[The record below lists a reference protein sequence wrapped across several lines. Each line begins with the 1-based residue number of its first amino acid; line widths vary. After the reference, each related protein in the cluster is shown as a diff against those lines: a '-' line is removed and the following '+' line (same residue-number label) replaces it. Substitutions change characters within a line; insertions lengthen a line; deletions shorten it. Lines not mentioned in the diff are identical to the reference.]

1 MKLSSTK
8 CNQSTCFLCQSVL
21 KGWQP
26 VISLNKKNFEFK
38 KGQQIFKEGDP
49 VKGIYFIYDGK
60 VKVHKYWDEE
70 KEFIVRFANKGDILG
85 HLGLGTE
92 NFYPVSA
99 TTLEKVIVCYLE
111 MDFFESTLEV
121 NTKLT
126 YNLMRFFA
134 NELQNT
140 DRRMRDLAHMSVK
153 ARIAQSFISL
163 KNQFGKDENDFINL
177 EITRQD
183 LSAFSGVSY
192 ETFFKVMVELNEQNG
207 VLAIDKRYKIIDENL
222 LLKIIQDDQQKQ
234 VAKRKLK

>member
-1 MKLSSTK
+1 MKLSTTK
-8 CNQSTCFLCQSVL
+8 CDQGTCFLCQSVL
-21 KGWQP
+21 KSWLP
-26 VISLNKKNFEFK
+26 LIELNKKNFEIK

-49 VKGIYFIYDGK
+49 VKGIYFVFEGK

-92 NFYPVSA
+92 SFYPVSA
-99 TTLEKVIVCYLE
+99 TALEKVVVCYLDME
-111 MDFFESTLEV
+111 FFESTLEV
-121 NTKLT
+121 NTKFT
-126 YNLMRFFA
+126 YNLMRFFVS
-134 NELQNT
+134 ELQNN

-153 ARIAQSFISL
+153 ARIAQSFLSL
-163 KNQFGKDENDFINL
+163 KKQFGVDENNFIDL

-207 VLAIDKRYKIIDENL
+207 VIAVDKQYKIVDENL
-222 LLKIIQDDQQKQ
+222 LLKIVQDDQQKQ
-234 VAKRKLK
+234 AAKRKLK